1 MQGVARVGGRVQG
14 WMDDVIDGVFGAAGH
29 QLSIAQKL
37 KLTALH

>member
-1 MQGVARVGGRVQG
+1 MCKGLQGVQGCMDDDVGGVL
-14 WMDDVIDGVFGAAGH
+14 GAAGH